1 MDRGLAERTAGGLQK
16 VLGWLF
22 GLILGGS
29 LFVCLFLSHINFSRK
44 YLTTQFLPAFMLLGF
59 GLLFVFSLFRYSSVL
74 AGLSPGK
81 RALLIATALLFLFQV
96 FAASQYWFRTAWDVP
111 TVNNTASAIAHGDGE
126 YLSKIRWY
134 FSEFPNN
141 LMLVWVFSLFYRAA
155 HLMGLHEQE
164 YFFIICIQCLINS
177 LCGILLVQVINRLF
191 KHRSMVIL
199 GYALYLFLVGISPWV
214 SVPYS
219 DSMALP
225 FPLSIAAIFVNRER
239 CRYRWLPW
247 LSMAVLAVIGYRIKP
262 QALIAFIAVLMAE
275 AIDWLRAGF
284 TRENLRRLAAGGC
297 AVIVGLAGSFVSCK
311 LAVRSMNF
319 PVDREGAFGAAH
331 FFMMGLNTETMGA
344 YYTED
349 NLYSNTFSSVKERN
363 RGNMERAFE
372 RIREM
377 GPIGLMKHGARK
389 TLTNYYD
396 GTFAWGGEGYFFSG
410 MNQPKDNPFCDFFRG
425 VYYGGD
431 EPGRYYPLWTNFA
444 QMVWLSVLFLA
455 VLALFAPKAP
465 EKDMMLLS
473 VIGLTLFELL
483 FEARARYLFTYVPIY
498 IILALY
504 GFQFV
509 RTKLPEIAKITKSER
524 KRENEE

>member
-1 MDRGLAERTAGGLQK
+1 MNGSREKAADGLQK
-16 VLGWLF
+16 ALGWLY

-44 YLTTQFLPAFMLLGF
+44 YLTTQFLPAFMLLAI
-59 GLLFVFSLFRYSSVL
+59 GLLLVFSLHRYSSIL
-74 AGLSPGK
+74 AGLGPGK
-81 RALLIATALLFLFQV
+81 RALFIATALLFFLQV

-111 TVNNTASAIAHGDGE
+111 TVNNTASAIAHGEGE

-141 LMLVWVFSLFYRAA
+141 LMLVWIFSLFYRAA
-155 HLMGLHEQE
+155 HIMGLHEQE
-164 YFFIICIQCLINS
+164 YFFIICIQCLLNS
-177 LCGILLVQVINRLF
+177 LCGLLLVQVVHRLF
-191 KHRSMVIL
+191 KSRSMAIL
-199 GYALYLFLVGISPWV
+199 GYTLYLFLVGISPWV
-214 SVPYS
+214 TVPYS

-225 FPLSIAAIFVNRER
+225 FPLATAAIYVNRER

-247 LSMAVLAVIGYRIKP
+247 LCMAALGVIGYRIKP
-262 QALIAFIAVLMAE
+262 QVLIAFIAVLIAE
-275 AIDWLRAGF
+275 ALRWLKNGL
-284 TRENLRRLAAGGC
+284 TKESLQRLAAGGC
-297 AVIVGLAGSFVSCK
+297 AVIVGIAGSFMFCK
-311 LAVRSMNF
+311 LAIRSMNF

-344 YYTED
+344 YNGDD

-363 RGNMERAFE
+363 RGNMKLALE

-410 MNQPKDNPFCDFFRG
+410 MNEPKANPFCEFLRG
-425 VYYGGD
+425 VYYGGE
-431 EPGRYYPLWTNFA
+431 EPGKYYPLWTNFA

-455 VLALFAPKAP
+455 IIAMFHPKNP

-473 VIGLTLFELL
+473 VVGLTLFELL

-498 IILALY
+498 ILLALY
-504 GFQFV
+504 GLQFIK
-509 RTKLPEIAKITKSER
+509 TKLER
-524 KRENEE
+524 KTKNEV